1 MGVKQ
6 ILLIFAVAIGQSV
19 LATDKKPPSLGKYQL
34 ILKSKHITIILVLG
48 ILALLGSRVYD
59 SRTDIGP
66 DLKKAAEQSKEKFT
80 KLSDSAQKYTQ
91 LFKKLEAANED
102 ENTDAKTLMR
112 LKEQLA
118 DAMEDIPEGYW
129 SQLAPINNL
138 TDLQDE
144 LAKILQEEGQQM
156 AQKQGAADL
165 GGRVDKGNSAWSV
178 PKQDFNAFAKW
189 IRKTADKIIP
199 GLDKDTLNPTA
210 YSPTAS
216 GMKQEAADQENLLK
230 TLSEEDLSKLAE
242 SGNSAGALVDEL
254 ADFPTI
260 TGEFI
265 DALKGMEESVSDFE
279 GYMERL
285 KAAAADRV
293 RNKKTMEG
301 VNEFNK
307 GERKTIRP
315 KK

>member
-1 MGVKQ
+1 M
-6 ILLIFAVAIGQSV
+6 
-19 LATDKKPPSLGKYQL
+19 
-34 ILKSKHITIILVLG
+34 LG

-144 LAKILQEEGQQM
+144 LAQILKEEGDMM
-156 AQKQGAADL
+156 AQKASAADL
-165 GGRVDKGNSAWSV
+165 GQRVDAGHNILDDSDWMGWPGDLVIDAAEWVGIKDE
-178 PKQDFNAFAKW
+178 PRAFKEGISGSKAE
-189 IRKTADKIIP
+189 KT
-199 GLDKDTLNPTA
+199 
-210 YSPTAS
+210 S
-216 GMKQEAADQENLLK
+216 QENILK
-230 TLSEEDLSKLAE
+230 TLSDEDLEKFAKMGE
-242 SGNSAGALVDEL
+242 SGGELVDEMSKL
-254 ADFPTI
+254 PTL
-260 TGEFI
+260 TSEMI
-265 DALKGMEESVSDFE
+265 DAMKGMEDSVDDFE
-279 GYMERL
+279 DYMERL
-285 KAAAADRV
+285 KKAAEDRV
-293 RNKKTMEG
+293 RKKKTMEG
-301 VNEFNK
+301 VIEFK
-307 GERKTIRP
+307 EGEKKTILP

>member
-1 MGVKQ
+1 
-6 ILLIFAVAIGQSV
+6 LN
-19 LATDKKPPSLGKYQL
+19 
-34 ILKSKHITIILVLG
+34 SKWIIIISVLG

-80 KLSDSAQKYTQ
+80 KLSDSTQKYTQ
-91 LFKKLEAANED
+91 LFQKLEAANED

-144 LAKILQEEGQQM
+144 LAQILKEEGQAMSQR
-156 AQKQGAADL
+156 QSAAEL
-165 GGRVDKGNSAWSV
+165 GERVDKSHSAM
-178 PKQDFNAFAKW
+178 
-189 IRKTADKIIP
+189 
-199 GLDKDTLNPTA
+199 DTLKKHDPIDRAIRWATDKLGITDKESGPRAYKNTA
-210 YSPTAS
+210 AGS
-216 GMKQEAADQENLLK
+216 KQEANDQANLLK
-230 TLSEEDLSKLAE
+230 TLPDEDLEKFAEMSK
-242 SGNSAGALVDEL
+242 SGGELVDEMAKL
-254 ADFPTI
+254 PGLTS
-260 TGEFI
+260 EMI
-265 DALKGMEESVSDFE
+265 DAMKGMEESSVRDFE

-293 RNKKTMEG
+293 RKKKTMEG
-301 VNEFNK
+301 VNESNK

>member
-1 MGVKQ
+1 M
-6 ILLIFAVAIGQSV
+6 
-19 LATDKKPPSLGKYQL
+19 
-34 ILKSKHITIILVLG
+34 LG

-80 KLSDSAQKYTQ
+80 KLSDSTQKYTQ
-91 LFKKLEAANED
+91 LFQKLEAANED

-144 LAKILQEEGQQM
+144 LAQILKEEGQAMSQR
-156 AQKQGAADL
+156 QSAAEL
-165 GGRVDKGNSAWSV
+165 GERVDKSHSAM
-178 PKQDFNAFAKW
+178 
-189 IRKTADKIIP
+189 
-199 GLDKDTLNPTA
+199 DTLKKHDPIDRAIRWATDKLGITDKESGPRAYKNTA
-210 YSPTAS
+210 AGS
-216 GMKQEAADQENLLK
+216 KQEANDQANLLK
-230 TLSEEDLSKLAE
+230 TLPDEDLEKFAEMSK
-242 SGNSAGALVDEL
+242 SGGELVDEMAKL
-254 ADFPTI
+254 PGLTS
-260 TGEFI
+260 EMI
-265 DALKGMEESVSDFE
+265 DAMKGMEESSVRDFE

-293 RNKKTMEG
+293 RKKRTMEG
-301 VNEFNK
+301 VNESNK